1 MSIIPCSDVGNIRR
15 EERRFGSG
23 CREQVPLF
31 KRV

>member
-1 MSIIPCSDVGNIRR
+1 MSIIPCSDVGNIR